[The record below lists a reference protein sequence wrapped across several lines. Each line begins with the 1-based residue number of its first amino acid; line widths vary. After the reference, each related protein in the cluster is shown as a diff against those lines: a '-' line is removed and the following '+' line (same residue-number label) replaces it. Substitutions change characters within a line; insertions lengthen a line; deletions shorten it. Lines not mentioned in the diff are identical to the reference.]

1 MRPELFTIPLINIS
15 VKSYGFM
22 MVLGFIAAMLLARR
36 RCRLQGENPDHITN
50 FSVYVLLAG
59 IVGARIM
66 FVLHH
71 PDEYKDNFLKIFA
84 IWSGGLEFLG
94 GVICAILVM
103 VIYLKRKKLSVLKYL
118 DILAPALMLG
128 LAFGR
133 MGCLLNGCCFGAV
146 CDLPWAIRF
155 PAINYRSEG
164 IFSKESPPSF
174 SYPYAYQLIPHTH
187 RHKNTPAT
195 VTLPY
200 DYYYG
205 YSDHQGNFC
214 YSKSEIP
221 ADQKDN
227 FFPKPK
233 SAADLNKYQ
242 LDNFK
247 QGMFPM
253 HPVHPTQFYSILN
266 ALLLC
271 AFLTSMFRY
280 YKFPGQIIA
289 SMLILYGIARFS
301 IEMLR
306 TEPLEFTGLTIS
318 QNVSL
323 ALIITGIIL
332 IAIYRR
338 HKIPQN
344 QKE

>member
-22 MVLGFIAAMLLARR
+22 MVLGFIAAMFLARR

-71 PDEYKDNFLKIFA
+71 PGEYQGNFLKVFA

-133 MGCLLNGCCFGAV
+133 LGCLLNGCCFGAT
-146 CDLPWAIRF
+146 CEQPWAIRF
-155 PAINYRSEG
+155 PAVNYRSEG
-164 IFSKESPPSF
+164 VFSSQSPPSF
-174 SYPYAYQLIPHTH
+174 SYPYAYQLIPHSH

-195 VTLPY
+195 INLPENF
-200 DYYYG
+200 YYG
-205 YSDHQGNFC
+205 FSDHQGSFC
-214 YSKSEIP
+214 FSKSEIP
-221 ADQKDN
+221 SDRQDN
-227 FFPKPK
+227 FYPSPK
-233 SAADLNKYQ
+233 SAAELNPQQLADLE
-242 LDNFK
+242 
-247 QGMFPM
+247 QGKFPM
-253 HPVHPTQFYSILN
+253 HPIHPTQLYSLIS

-271 AFLTSMFRY
+271 TLLTFMFRF

-289 SMLILYGIARFS
+289 AMMILYGIARFS

-323 ALIITGIIL
+323 ALIITGITL
-332 IAIYRR
+332 IVIFRR
-338 HKIPQN
+338 HKIPQK